1 MDKRLFFI
9 LSRARH
15 RINKFINNSLIKTFE
30 ITSVQAAAILFLQ
43 ENKNALLK
51 ELGQGLDMNN
61 SAVTTLVERLLKN
74 KLIVKKKSEHDKRA
88 SIINLTEK
96 GKKTA
101 DEIKPF
107 IKEFNSHFEKNFP
120 KEELDIV
127 MKFLNFSISYFG
139 DKNSEDI
146 DIKNL

>member
-43 ENKNALLK
+43 ENKNSLLK

-74 KLIVKKKSEHDKRA
+74 QLIVKEKSEHDK
-88 SIINLTEK
+88 K
-96 GKKTA
+96 G
-101 DEIKPF
+101 I
-107 IKEFNSHFEKNFP
+107 
-120 KEELDIV
+120 
-127 MKFLNFSISYFG
+127 YY
-139 DKNSEDI
+139 
-146 DIKNL
+146 